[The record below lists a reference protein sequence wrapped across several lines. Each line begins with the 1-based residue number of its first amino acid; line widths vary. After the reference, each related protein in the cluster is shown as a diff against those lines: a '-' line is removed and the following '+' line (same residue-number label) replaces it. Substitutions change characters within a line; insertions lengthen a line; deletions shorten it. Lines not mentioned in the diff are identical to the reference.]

1 MNKKLRYAKLLLSR
15 RVNIRMNESKSVKRL
30 IFDYQTTKLKYVSN
44 ATKYLLGFDFEELSI
59 KRFFPSLNIS
69 ALKKALKL
77 EKLVKIALN
86 NTKETTITAEK
97 VSIGGKSHLS
107 LAVDSIND
115 LILQDDFNH
124 YPAAFLN
131 EDFKVVEVSPSYLK
145 TFTTMKEWYLKPY
158 YQNYLNGYDDD
169 YFKSVKTAIIEE
181 RIWYGK
187 VLVETNSGAF
197 EPFLTVIFKNL
208 TTGSFKNGY
217 FLKYFPL
224 EKLRTEFSNFYL
236 KDDFLQ
242 LIKNRLLTEV
252 NKKKYLLFIDYNN
265 FKDIND
271 NYGHLAGDQ
280 AIFELK
286 ALICEVF
293 KDGSFTR
300 YGGDEFLILCTCD
313 VEEKTIIELIY
324 KLEEKAKESLTYQP
338 SNCQRLLS
346 VGIASYPQNG
356 ESVNELIKSADKAM
370 YLAKQEKQLYYRAY
384 ELKEEV

>member
-1 MNKKLRYAKLLLSR
+1 
-15 RVNIRMNESKSVKRL
+15 MNESKSVKRL

-169 YFKSVKTAIIEE
+169 YQ
-181 RIWYGK
+181 
-187 VLVETNSGAF
+187 
-197 EPFLTVIFKNL
+197 
-208 TTGSFKNGY
+208 TTGSNNKVSEFPQLEEENFVGLNNQSSLYY
-217 FLKYFPL
+217 FIEHDKEINFRFGRNMTGAYNFNVVTPKYRGAETENLSPKERYTYDMYIIPRGTSEESWYDDEYQLPEMETYIESYQGKFYYVYFPSTNPITREL
-224 EKLRTEFSNFYL
+224 AIVINPETVDKKWGLY
-236 KDDFLQ
+236 DDF
-242 LIKNRLLTEV
+242 TT
-252 NKKKYLLFIDYNN
+252 FD
-265 FKDIND
+265 
-271 NYGHLAGDQ
+271 
-280 AIFELK
+280 
-286 ALICEVF
+286 
-293 KDGSFTR
+293 
-300 YGGDEFLILCTCD
+300 
-313 VEEKTIIELIY
+313 
-324 KLEEKAKESLTYQP
+324 
-338 SNCQRLLS
+338 
-346 VGIASYPQNG
+346 
-356 ESVNELIKSADKAM
+356 
-370 YLAKQEKQLYYRAY
+370 
-384 ELKEEV
+384 